1 FLAKI
6 IRKERPDAV
15 LPTLGGQTGL
25 NLAVGLD
32 AAGVLEQYDVQL
44 LGSSLEAIQKAE
56 DREKFHTLMEDV
68 NEPIPPCEI
77 VTNEES
83 AVAFV
88 EQIEYPVIVRPAFTL
103 GGTGGGMCDNEKELR
118 HIVKN
123 GLSLSPANQCLIEKS
138 IAGFKEI
145 EYEVVRDKN
154 DQAIVVCNME
164 NIDPV

>member
-1 FLAKI
+1 IYMEPLTVEFLAKL

-25 NLAVGLD
+25 NLAVRLD
-32 AAGVLEQYDVQL
+32 EAGVLEQYDVQL
-44 LGSSLEAIQKAE
+44 LGSSLEAIQTAE
-56 DREKFHTLMEDV
+56 DRTKVRALMGGLK
-68 NEPIPPCEI
+68 EPAPPREI
-77 VTNEES
+77 GTNEES

-88 EQIEYPVIVRPAFTL
+88 EPIGYPVIVRPAFTL

-145 EYEVVRDKN
+145 EYEVVR
-154 DQAIVVCNME
+154 
-164 NIDPV
+164 

>member
-1 FLAKI
+1 
-6 IRKERPDAV
+6 
-15 LPTLGGQTGL
+15 
-25 NLAVGLD
+25 
-32 AAGVLEQYDVQL
+32 QYSVQL
-44 LGSSLEAIQKAE
+44 IGSSLEAIQKAG
-56 DREKFHTLMEDV
+56 DREKFRDMMEDL
-68 NEPIPPCEI
+68 NEPVPPSEI
-77 VTNEES
+77 VTNVES
-83 AVAFV
+83 AVAFG
-88 EQIEYPVIVRPAFTL
+88 EQIGYSVIVRPAFTL
-103 GGTGGGMCDNEKELR
+103 GGTCGGMCDNEKELR